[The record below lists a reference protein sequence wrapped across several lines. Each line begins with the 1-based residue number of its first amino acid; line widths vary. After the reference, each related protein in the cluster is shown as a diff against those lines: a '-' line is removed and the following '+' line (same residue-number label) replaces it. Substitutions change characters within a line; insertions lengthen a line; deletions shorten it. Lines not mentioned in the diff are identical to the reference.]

1 MEEHEGADGE
11 DGTAA
16 VLYGIF
22 TSFTESLA
30 GLEERLV
37 AIEAAVGYHLDR
49 RADALEQHMAS
60 LEAALA
66 SIRSL
71 LERHAEETSHS
82 LGRRATDAGRR
93 LATDLGLRPRRPHT
107 GGDG

>member
-1 MEEHEGADGE
+1 MEEREGADGE
-11 DGTAA
+11 NGTAA

-30 GLEERLV
+30 GLEERLA
-37 AIEAAVGYHLDR
+37 AIEAAVRDSHAAVVGRLDVV
-49 RADALEQHMAS
+49 
-60 LEAALA
+60 EAALA
-66 SIRSL
+66 SVRSL
-71 LERHAEETSHS
+71 LQDHADETAHS

-93 LATDLGLRPRRPHT
+93 LATDLGLRPRRPHP